1 MNPEENNENQ
11 NPDNPE
17 DNQAGENPNPNPQ
30 GEQGENGGDEDDELF
45 EHLPA
50 DHPHLRRF
58 QNSLEEQLKAEEEK
72 LRLLFKE
79 KTEDSKKLKREREDI
94 GISLYSLQQQFAN
107 VESNFNE
114 QYSKCKALEEQQKQ
128 ESERLQEE
136 VKMYNDKFQS
146 VKEQEKM
153 VLQSSEDLNQLNS
166 MLKYVE
172 TYNLQV
178 QSEIKV
184 TKTTANK
191 VEENIVNQERKKKE
205 QDFFIDM
212 LEMRV
217 KNLTEKKLLYEAQ
230 LKSQQDETKEARV
243 NLSEADLEIQHI
255 IEKKRDLIK
264 DLDKAMFNLRLK
276 DNAKTTVNKNIEEQE
291 EEKLKLRSQIGR
303 YRILIRQENQRN
315 NELEE
320 SLRQCKKKLQ
330 NVENAI
336 RDLASKHEK
345 LEEKRHFIETSINKT
360 KVELDS
366 LAKIQQSLDIE
377 LELINKNKVKL
388 LNEAR
393 ALQDKNLIV
402 LSNKETHEKQGDNL
416 SKANQKLNKE
426 IFDVLVEKDSKAN
439 EIIRVQIDKVNVES
453 QNIKLK
459 NKLELMNEEITKLE
473 DDYNKKSQRI
483 KTNHKALEKKQLE
496 MDKLNK
502 DYGELMKNKKGE
514 DEGEFEVAIDKL
526 QSQVRKL
533 RKEIRNKEAEWLA
546 KKQELVKKETIYNNI
561 SEECVDKRSKRMIL
575 DHKKLRLNSN
585 YAMHEK
591 EIKEI
596 EFSLKQLREYEMVKF
611 GKLLGK
617 NMSNNQTLKHQIF
630 DVDIKFKEKLTSMEN
645 ESMKLEMEIEVLREE
660 KADTLAQI
668 IETERQIH
676 LWERKIELQEQMQKI
691 IKPESGLK
699 EIDEMKI
706 FIHKQKLVY
715 KKLQADQEKVI
726 KNMERCVQR
735 RNFIKV
741 RYPIDEFGTGNVKV
755 KVSKTK
761 EINELMDQ
769 VNHIKRKKKDYTDKI
784 SSTKQNMEIMNKEI
798 NDLDEDSYD
807 KQNRAFELR
816 NNYFKE
822 KINSNNIFC
831 STRQFQ
837 EGIKLIEN
845 FNEGKFRP
853 RSIESSNSELENV
866 RRENEQ
872 LMETLRNFKDTH
884 NEMAVIIEEVMKI

>member
-345 LEEKRHFIETSINKT
+345 LEEKRDFIEPYINKT
-360 KVELDS
+360 KVELES
-366 LAKIQQSLDIE
+366 LAKIQ
-377 LELINKNKVKL
+377 
-388 LNEAR
+388 
-393 ALQDKNLIV
+393 
-402 LSNKETHEKQGDNL
+402 
-416 SKANQKLNKE
+416 
-426 IFDVLVEKDSKAN
+426 
-439 EIIRVQIDKVNVES
+439 
-453 QNIKLK
+453 
-459 NKLELMNEEITKLE
+459 
-473 DDYNKKSQRI
+473 KK
-483 KTNHKALEKKQLE
+483 
-496 MDKLNK
+496 
-502 DYGELMKNKKGE
+502 
-514 DEGEFEVAIDKL
+514 
-526 QSQVRKL
+526 
-533 RKEIRNKEAEWLA
+533 
-546 KKQELVKKETIYNNI
+546 
-561 SEECVDKRSKRMIL
+561 
-575 DHKKLRLNSN
+575 
-585 YAMHEK
+585 
-591 EIKEI
+591 
-596 EFSLKQLREYEMVKF
+596 FSFLY
-611 GKLLGK
+611 
-617 NMSNNQTLKHQIF
+617 
-630 DVDIKFKEKLTSMEN
+630 EKLT
-645 ESMKLEMEIEVLREE
+645 R
-660 KADTLAQI
+660 
-668 IETERQIH
+668 
-676 LWERKIELQEQMQKI
+676 
-691 IKPESGLK
+691 
-699 EIDEMKI
+699 
-706 FIHKQKLVY
+706 
-715 KKLQADQEKVI
+715 
-726 KNMERCVQR
+726 
-735 RNFIKV
+735 
-741 RYPIDEFGTGNVKV
+741 
-755 KVSKTK
+755 
-761 EINELMDQ
+761 
-769 VNHIKRKKKDYTDKI
+769 
-784 SSTKQNMEIMNKEI
+784 
-798 NDLDEDSYD
+798 
-807 KQNRAFELR
+807 
-816 NNYFKE
+816 
-822 KINSNNIFC
+822 
-831 STRQFQ
+831 
-837 EGIKLIEN
+837 
-845 FNEGKFRP
+845 
-853 RSIESSNSELENV
+853 
-866 RRENEQ
+866 
-872 LMETLRNFKDTH
+872 
-884 NEMAVIIEEVMKI
+884 

>member
-1 MNPEENNENQ
+1 M
-11 NPDNPE
+11 NPE
-17 DNQAGENPNPNPQ
+17 DNPENPNQEMAEDNPQNDNPNPEGNPQ
-30 GEQGENGGDEDDELF
+30 GEQGENGDEDDELF

-291 EEKLKLRSQIGR
+291 EEKLKLMSQIGR
-303 YRILIRQENQRN
+303 FRILIRQENQRN

-330 NVENAI
+330 NVENSI
-336 RDLASKHEK
+336 KDLQSKHEK

-360 KVELDS
+360 KVELDN

-377 LELINKNKVKL
+377 LELNKIHILFKGAQPTVYPSSIVIPPKTSLYIATKIRPNEEGTTTIIGVKYEMINTIGIQYIDDNGNGLFFNYENKYIDLAKNFLNAVTTKQQLISLSNIKIYPEIPKLNYKLIGNEFLEEKLNLFDNQLYTFQFKLTNVGIYDVDKLTCYVYVYKTNNYKVTLDEINKEVKIH
-388 LNEAR
+388 
-393 ALQDKNLIV
+393 KN
-402 LSNKETHEKQGDNL
+402 G
-416 SKANQKLNKE
+416 
-426 IFDVLVEKDSKAN
+426 
-439 EIIRVQIDKVNVES
+439 
-453 QNIKLK
+453 
-459 NKLELMNEEITKLE
+459 
-473 DDYNKKSQRI
+473 
-483 KTNHKALEKKQLE
+483 
-496 MDKLNK
+496 
-502 DYGELMKNKKGE
+502 
-514 DEGEFEVAIDKL
+514 GEFIFNYEY
-526 QSQVRKL
+526 
-533 RKEIRNKEAEWLA
+533 W
-546 KKQELVKKETIYNNI
+546 
-561 SEECVDKRSKRMIL
+561 
-575 DHKKLRLNSN
+575 HKSM
-585 YAMHEK
+585 YEK
-591 EIKEI
+591 I
-596 EFSLKQLREYEMVKF
+596 EF
-611 GKLLGK
+611 
-617 NMSNNQTLKHQIF
+617 
-630 DVDIKFKEKLTSMEN
+630 
-645 ESMKLEMEIEVLREE
+645 
-660 KADTLAQI
+660 
-668 IETERQIH
+668 
-676 LWERKIELQEQMQKI
+676 KI
-691 IKPESGLK
+691 
-699 EIDEMKI
+699 
-706 FIHKQKLVY
+706 Y
-715 KKLQADQEKVI
+715 
-726 KNMERCVQR
+726 
-735 RNFIKV
+735 
-741 RYPIDEFGTGNVKV
+741 
-755 KVSKTK
+755 
-761 EINELMDQ
+761 
-769 VNHIKRKKKDYTDKI
+769 
-784 SSTKQNMEIMNKEI
+784 
-798 NDLDEDSYD
+798 
-807 KQNRAFELR
+807 
-816 NNYFKE
+816 
-822 KINSNNIFC
+822 
-831 STRQFQ
+831 
-837 EGIKLIEN
+837 
-845 FNEGKFRP
+845 
-853 RSIESSNSELENV
+853 
-866 RRENEQ
+866 
-872 LMETLRNFKDTH
+872 
-884 NEMAVIIEEVMKI
+884 

>member
-1 MNPEENNENQ
+1 MNPEENNEN
-11 NPDNPE
+11 NNPE
-17 DNQAGENPNPNPQ
+17 NPESNQVNENPPPP
-30 GEQGENGGDEDDELF
+30 GEQGENADEDDELF

-291 EEKLKLRSQIGR
+291 EEKLKLQSQINR
-303 YRILIRQENQRN
+303 FRILIRQENQRN

-360 KVELDS
+360 KVELEN

-393 ALQDKNLIV
+393 TLQDKNLIV

-575 DHKKLRLNSN
+575 DHKKIRLNSN

-798 NDLDEDSYD
+798 SDLDEESYD
-807 KQNRAFELR
+807 KQNKAFELR

-822 KINSNNIFC
+822 KISSNNIFC
-831 STRQFQ
+831 RTRQFQ

-845 FNEGKFRP
+845 FQSGKFRP
-853 RSIESSNSELENV
+853 RSMESTENELENV
-866 RRENEQ
+866 AKENEQ

-884 NEMAVIIEEVMKI
+884 NEMAAIIEEVMKI